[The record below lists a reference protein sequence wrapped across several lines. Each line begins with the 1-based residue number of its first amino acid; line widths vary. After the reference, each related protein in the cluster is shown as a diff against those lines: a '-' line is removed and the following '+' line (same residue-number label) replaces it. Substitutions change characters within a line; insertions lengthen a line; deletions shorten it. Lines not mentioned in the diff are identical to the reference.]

1 MNTYIIIMKLKPWEE
16 IVGWPEE
23 IKDLDGNIIAK
34 ISGYKVLLPKYMK
47 KKLEKCKGKKIGILR
62 TDIKG
67 KEYLLRVEDGKN
79 N

>member
-1 MNTYIIIMKLKPWEE
+1 MKLKPWEE
-16 IVGWPEE
+16 IVGWLEE
-23 IKDLDGNIIAK
+23 IKDLDENIIAK

-47 KKLEKCKGKKIGILR
+47 KKLEKCKGKKIWILR

-67 KEYLLRVEDGKN
+67 KEYLLRIEDGKN

>member
-1 MNTYIIIMKLKPWEE
+1 MKLRPWEE
-16 IVGWPEE
+16 IVGWLEE

-47 KKLEKCKGKKIGILR
+47 KKLEKYKGKKIGILR